1 MLCYFMLYCIVLYCM
16 ISYHI
21 ILYYII
27 LYYIM
32 LCYVMLY
39 YIILYYI
46 YCETWVRL
54 CQAHCQENK
63 RNVPEFPLLTAR
75 RGGLTVHA
83 TPWSRNGAAILEAFP
98 SSGNSAARFWG
109 RFLAPF
115 LGPRKSKQEL
125 LDGPDGPDFVHLLAP
140 AFLLQCKPPWTHTS
154 I

>member
-1 MLCYFMLYCIVLYCM
+1 MLFYVILYCIVLYYM

-21 ILYYII
+21 ILYYI
-27 LYYIM
+27 M
-32 LCYVMLY
+32 LCYVILY

-46 YCETWVRL
+46 IYTVKLGWGFVKPIARKTNEMFRSFRYSLHAEGGSL
-54 CQAHCQENK
+54 CMQH
-63 RNVPEFPLLTAR
+63 PGP
-75 RGGLTVHA
+75 
-83 TPWSRNGAAILEAFP
+83 RNGAAILEAFP

-125 LDGPDGPDFVHLLAP
+125 LDSPDGPDFVHLLAP

-154 I
+154 V